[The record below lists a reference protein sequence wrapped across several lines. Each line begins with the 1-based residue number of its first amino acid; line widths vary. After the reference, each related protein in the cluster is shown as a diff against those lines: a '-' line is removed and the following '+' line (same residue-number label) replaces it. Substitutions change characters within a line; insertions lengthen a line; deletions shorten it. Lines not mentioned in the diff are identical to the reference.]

1 VATTGILTTSVT
13 GATSSGAIPRSG
25 EDLVVLIIPEY
36 GGPYDADDAPGIH
49 PGREASM
56 TGDAVRRRPPVVAY
70 EKLQLWFP

>member
-49 PGREASM
+49 
-56 TGDAVRRRPPVVAY
+56 RRAAKRP
-70 EKLQLWFP
+70 